1 MDRSRVGRE
10 EGEDV
15 KARPTAAERG
25 VDGGRTQ
32 YTHVYGVSEQTHTAQ
47 YVRQERSEAGARQ
60 QVCHV
65 FEQEDGRA
73 AQTYV
78 LESVDVTL

>member
-1 MDRSRVGRE
+1 MDRPRVGRE

-15 KARPTAAERG
+15 KARPAAAERG

-32 YTHVYGVSEQTHTAQ
+32 YTHVYGVSEQAHTAQ
-47 YVRQERSEAGARQ
+47 HVGQEGSEAGARQ

-65 FEQEDGRA
+65 FEQEDGRE
-73 AQTYV
+73 AQAYV
-78 LESVDVTL
+78 LERVDVTL

>member
-1 MDRSRVGRE
+1 MDRSCVGRE

-15 KARPTAAERG
+15 KARPAAAERG
-25 VDGGRTQ
+25 VDSGRTQ
-32 YTHVYGVSEQTHTAQ
+32 YTHVYSVSEQAHAAQ
-47 YVRQERSEAGARQ
+47 HVGQEGSEAGAGQ

-65 FEQEDGRA
+65 FEQEDGWA
-73 AQTYV
+73 AQAYV

>member
-15 KARPTAAERG
+15 KARPAAAERG
-25 VDGGRTQ
+25 VDSGRTQ
-32 YTHVYGVSEQTHTAQ
+32 YTHVYGVSEQAHTAQ
-47 YVRQERSEAGARQ
+47 HVGQEGSEAGAGQ

-65 FEQEDGRA
+65 FEQEDGWA
-73 AQTYV
+73 AQAYV

>member
-1 MDRSRVGRE
+1 M
-10 EGEDV
+10 
-15 KARPTAAERG
+15 KARPAAAERG
-25 VDGGRTQ
+25 VDSGRTQ
-32 YTHVYGVSEQTHTAQ
+32 YTHVYGVSEQAHTAQ
-47 YVRQERSEAGARQ
+47 HVGQEGSEAGAGQ

-65 FEQEDGRA
+65 FEQKDGRA